1 MAIKYH
7 IVLYAGLAIALFMLV
22 FVFVKYKKTKK
33 YAGGKKIAGLIC
45 QEDEAYFRK
54 RKILYKTG
62 LTATLICCVLVV
74 VSAFLLMAKPY
85 TSRRMQDEKYCR
97 DIILCID
104 ISTSVDYLNENLLDK
119 LKKTVD
125 ELQGERFG
133 IVIFNTSPVLLTP
146 LTDDYEY
153 VKDQLDLIAQCLK
166 SRNEVNLDDAFS
178 SGYDWIYYQA
188 YISSGTLIGNEQ
200 RGSSLIGDGLAA
212 AAIDFSDADKERT
225 KVVIFSTDNDIQGT
239 PVATLDEAADI
250 CVSNNVTVYG
260 VGTKEMT
267 PENKE
272 SMKNA
277 VEKTGGKFY
286 LEEESGSFGEI
297 VSSIEK
303 LSKNLVKVRMV
314 DVETP
319 ELLYPFVLMLVL
331 FAGMLGTWPLAQIIR
346 RYRREL

>member
-33 YAGGKKIAGLIC
+33 YAGGKKISGLIC

-331 FAGMLGTWPLAQIIR
+331 FAGMLGLGRWLK
-346 RYRREL
+346 L

>member
-22 FVFVKYKKTKK
+22 FVFVKYKKTKE

-331 FAGMLGTWPLAQIIR
+331 SAGMLGLGRWLK
-346 RYRREL
+346 L

>member
-22 FVFVKYKKTKK
+22 FVFVKYKKAKEYT
-33 YAGGKKIAGLIC
+33 GGKKIAGLIC

-74 VSAFLLMAKPY
+74 VSTFLLMSKPY
-85 TSRRMQDEKYCR
+85 TSKRVQDEKYCR

-212 AAIDFSDADKERT
+212 AAYDFSDTDKERT
-225 KVVIFSTDNDIQGT
+225 KVIIFSTDNDIQGT

-250 CVSNNVTVYG
+250 CVSNKVTVYG

-267 PENKE
+267 PENKT

-286 LEEESGSFGEI
+286 LEEESGSFSEI

-303 LSKNLVKVRMV
+303 MSKNLVKVRMV
-314 DVETP
+314 NVETP

-331 FAGMLGTWPLAQIIR
+331 FAGMLGLGRWLK
-346 RYRREL
+346 L

>member
-22 FVFVKYKKTKK
+22 FVFVKYKKTKE

-178 SGYDWIYYQA
+178 SGHDWIYYQA

-267 PENKE
+267 PENRE

-331 FAGMLGTWPLAQIIR
+331 FAGMLGLGRWLK
-346 RYRREL
+346 L

>member
-250 CVSNNVTVYG
+250 CVSNNVKVYG

-331 FAGMLGTWPLAQIIR
+331 FAGMLGLGRWLK
-346 RYRREL
+346 L

>member
-200 RGSSLIGDGLAA
+200 RGGSLIGDGLAA

-267 PENKE
+267 PENTE

-331 FAGMLGTWPLAQIIR
+331 FAGMLGLGRWLK
-346 RYRREL
+346 L

>member
-22 FVFVKYKKTKK
+22 FVFVKYKKT
-33 YAGGKKIAGLIC
+33 
-45 QEDEAYFRK
+45 
-54 RKILYKTG
+54 
-62 LTATLICCVLVV
+62 
-74 VSAFLLMAKPY
+74 SAFLLMAKPY

-331 FAGMLGTWPLAQIIR
+331 FAGMLGLGRWLK
-346 RYRREL
+346 L

>member
-125 ELQGERFG
+125 ELQSERFG

-331 FAGMLGTWPLAQIIR
+331 FAGTLGLGRWLK
-346 RYRREL
+346 L

>member
-22 FVFVKYKKTKK
+22 FVFVKYKKTKE

-45 QEDEAYFRK
+45 QGDEAYFRK

-239 PVATLDEAADI
+239 PVATLDEATDI

-331 FAGMLGTWPLAQIIR
+331 FAGMLGLGRWLK
-346 RYRREL
+346 L

>member
-1 MAIKYH
+1 MRP
-7 IVLYAGLAIALFMLV
+7 
-22 FVFVKYKKTKK
+22 
-33 YAGGKKIAGLIC
+33 
-45 QEDEAYFRK
+45 YFRK

-331 FAGMLGTWPLAQIIR
+331 FAGMLGLGRWLK
-346 RYRREL
+346 L

>member
-239 PVATLDEAADI
+239 PVATLDEEADI

-331 FAGMLGTWPLAQIIR
+331 FAGMLGLGRWLK
-346 RYRREL
+346 L

>member
-260 VGTKEMT
+260 VGTKEMI

-331 FAGMLGTWPLAQIIR
+331 FAGMLGLGRWLK
-346 RYRREL
+346 L

>member
-7 IVLYAGLAIALFMLV
+7 IVLYVGLAIALFMLV
-22 FVFVKYKKTKK
+22 FVFVKYKKAKEYT
-33 YAGGKKIAGLIC
+33 GGKKIAGLIC

-125 ELQGERFG
+125 ELKGERFG

-212 AAIDFSDADKERT
+212 AAYDFSDTDKERT
-225 KVVIFSTDNDIQGT
+225 KVIIFSTDNDIQGT

-250 CVSNNVTVYG
+250 CVSNKVTVYG

-267 PENKE
+267 PENKT

-286 LEEESGSFGEI
+286 LEEESGSFSEI

-303 LSKNLVKVRMV
+303 MSKNLVKVRMV
-314 DVETP
+314 NVETP

-331 FAGMLGTWPLAQIIR
+331 FAGMLGLGRWLK
-346 RYRREL
+346 L

>member
-33 YAGGKKIAGLIC
+33 YAGGEKIAGLIC

-331 FAGMLGTWPLAQIIR
+331 FAGMLGLGRWLK
-346 RYRREL
+346 L

>member
-1 MAIKYH
+1 M
-7 IVLYAGLAIALFMLV
+7 
-22 FVFVKYKKTKK
+22 
-33 YAGGKKIAGLIC
+33 
-45 QEDEAYFRK
+45 
-54 RKILYKTG
+54 
-62 LTATLICCVLVV
+62 
-74 VSAFLLMAKPY
+74 
-85 TSRRMQDEKYCR
+85 
-97 DIILCID
+97 
-104 ISTSVDYLNENLLDK
+104 DYLNENLLDK

-239 PVATLDEAADI
+239 PVATLDEATDI

-331 FAGMLGTWPLAQIIR
+331 FAGMLGLGRWLK
-346 RYRREL
+346 L

>member
-22 FVFVKYKKTKK
+22 FVFVKYKKAKEYT
-33 YAGGKKIAGLIC
+33 GGKKIAGLIC
-45 QEDEAYFRK
+45 QDDEAYFRK
-54 RKILYKTG
+54 RKILYKAG
-62 LTATLICCVLVV
+62 LTATLMCCILVV
-74 VSAFLLMAKPY
+74 VSTFLLMSKPY

-250 CVSNNVTVYG
+250 CVSNKVTVYG

-267 PENKE
+267 PENKT

-286 LEEESGSFGEI
+286 LEEESGSFSEI

-303 LSKNLVKVRMV
+303 MSKNLVKVRMV
-314 DVETP
+314 NVETP

-331 FAGMLGTWPLAQIIR
+331 FAGMLGLGRWLK
-346 RYRREL
+346 L

>member
-22 FVFVKYKKTKK
+22 FVFVKYKKTKE

-250 CVSNNVTVYG
+250 CVSYNVTVYG

-331 FAGMLGTWPLAQIIR
+331 FAGMLGLGRWLK
-346 RYRREL
+346 L

>member
-45 QEDEAYFRK
+45 QEGEAYFRK

-331 FAGMLGTWPLAQIIR
+331 FAGMLGLGRWLK
-346 RYRREL
+346 L

>member
-22 FVFVKYKKTKK
+22 FVFVKYKKTKE

-166 SRNEVNLDDAFS
+166 SRNEVKLDDAFS

-331 FAGMLGTWPLAQIIR
+331 FAGMLGLGRWLK
-346 RYRREL
+346 L

>member
-225 KVVIFSTDNDIQGT
+225 KEVIFSTDNDIQGT

-331 FAGMLGTWPLAQIIR
+331 FAGMLGLGRWLK
-346 RYRREL
+346 L

>member
-22 FVFVKYKKTKK
+22 FVFVKYKKTKE

-62 LTATLICCVLVV
+62 LTATLICCILVV
-74 VSAFLLMAKPY
+74 VSAFMLMAKPY

-239 PVATLDEAADI
+239 PVATLDEAANI

-267 PENKE
+267 PENKK

-319 ELLYPFVLMLVL
+319 ELLYSFVLMLVL
-331 FAGMLGTWPLAQIIR
+331 FAGMLGLGRWLK
-346 RYRREL
+346 L

>member
-200 RGSSLIGDGLAA
+200 RGSSLIGDLAA

-277 VEKTGGKFY
+277 VVKTGGKFY

-331 FAGMLGTWPLAQIIR
+331 FAGMLGLGRWLK
-346 RYRREL
+346 L

>member
-7 IVLYAGLAIALFMLV
+7 IVLYVGLAIALFMLV
-22 FVFVKYKKTKK
+22 FVFVKYKKAKEYT
-33 YAGGKKIAGLIC
+33 GGKKIAGLIC

-74 VSAFLLMAKPY
+74 VSAFLLMSKPY
-85 TSRRMQDEKYCR
+85 TSKRVQDEKYCR

-212 AAIDFSDADKERT
+212 AAYDFSDTDKERT
-225 KVVIFSTDNDIQGT
+225 KVIIFSTDNDIQGT
-239 PVATLDEAADI
+239 PVATLDEGADI
-250 CVSNNVTVYG
+250 CVSNKVTVYG

-267 PENKE
+267 PENKT

-286 LEEESGSFGEI
+286 LEEESGSFSEI

-303 LSKNLVKVRMV
+303 MSKNLVKVRMV
-314 DVETP
+314 NVETP

-331 FAGMLGTWPLAQIIR
+331 FAGMLGLGRWLK
-346 RYRREL
+346 L

>member
-260 VGTKEMT
+260 VGTKE
-267 PENKE
+267 

-331 FAGMLGTWPLAQIIR
+331 FAGMLGLGRWLK
-346 RYRREL
+346 L

>member
-166 SRNEVNLDDAFS
+166 SRNEVNLDDTFS

-331 FAGMLGTWPLAQIIR
+331 FAGMLGLGRWLK
-346 RYRREL
+346 L

>member
-267 PENKE
+267 PKNKE

-331 FAGMLGTWPLAQIIR
+331 FAGMLGLGRWLK
-346 RYRREL
+346 L

>member
-22 FVFVKYKKTKK
+22 FVFVKYKKAKEYT
-33 YAGGKKIAGLIC
+33 GGKKIAGLIC
-45 QEDEAYFRK
+45 QDDEAYFRK
-54 RKILYKTG
+54 RKILYKAG
-62 LTATLICCVLVV
+62 LTATLMCCILVV
-74 VSAFLLMAKPY
+74 VSTFLLMSKPY
-85 TSRRMQDEKYCR
+85 TSKRVQDEKYCR

-125 ELQGERFG
+125 ELKGERFG
-133 IVIFNTSPVLLTP
+133 IVIFNTSPVLITP

-212 AAIDFSDADKERT
+212 AAYDFSDTDKERT
-225 KVVIFSTDNDIQGT
+225 KVIIFSTDNDIQGT

-250 CVSNNVTVYG
+250 CVSNKVTVYG

-267 PENKE
+267 PENKT

-286 LEEESGSFGEI
+286 LEEESGSFSEI

-303 LSKNLVKVRMV
+303 MSKNLVKVRMV
-314 DVETP
+314 NVETP
-319 ELLYPFVLMLVL
+319 ELLYPFVLMLIL
-331 FAGMLGTWPLAQIIR
+331 FAGMLGLGRWLK
-346 RYRREL
+346 L

>member
-22 FVFVKYKKTKK
+22 FVFVKYKKTKE
-33 YAGGKKIAGLIC
+33 YAGGKKIAGPIC

-239 PVATLDEAADI
+239 PVATLDEATDI

-331 FAGMLGTWPLAQIIR
+331 FAGMLGLGRWLK
-346 RYRREL
+346 L

>member
-33 YAGGKKIAGLIC
+33 YAGGKKIAGLIS

-331 FAGMLGTWPLAQIIR
+331 FAGMLGLGRWLK
-346 RYRREL
+346 L

>member
-153 VKDQLDLIAQCLK
+153 VKYQLDLIAQCLK
-166 SRNEVNLDDAFS
+166 SRNEVNLDYAFS

-331 FAGMLGTWPLAQIIR
+331 FAGMLGLGRWLK
-346 RYRREL
+346 L

>member
-286 LEEESGSFGEI
+286 HEEESGSFGEI

-331 FAGMLGTWPLAQIIR
+331 FAGMLGLGRWLK
-346 RYRREL
+346 L

>member
-22 FVFVKYKKTKK
+22 FVFVKYKKTKE
-33 YAGGKKIAGLIC
+33 YAGGKKIAGLIF

-54 RKILYKTG
+54 RKKLYKTG

-314 DVETP
+314 DVETT

-331 FAGMLGTWPLAQIIR
+331 FAGMLGLGRWLK
-346 RYRREL
+346 L

>member
-272 SMKNA
+272 SMKNE

-331 FAGMLGTWPLAQIIR
+331 FAGMLGLGRWLK
-346 RYRREL
+346 L

>member
-7 IVLYAGLAIALFMLV
+7 IVLYVGLAIALFMLV
-22 FVFVKYKKTKK
+22 FVFVKYKKAKEYT
-33 YAGGKKIAGLIC
+33 GGKKIAGLIC

-54 RKILYKTG
+54 RKILYKAG
-62 LTATLICCVLVV
+62 LTATLMCCILVV

-85 TSRRMQDEKYCR
+85 TSKRVQDEKYCR

-125 ELQGERFG
+125 ELKGERFG

-212 AAIDFSDADKERT
+212 AAYDFSDTDKERT
-225 KVVIFSTDNDIQGT
+225 KVIIFSTDNDIQGT

-250 CVSNNVTVYG
+250 CVSNKVTVYG

-267 PENKE
+267 PENKT

-286 LEEESGSFGEI
+286 LEEKSGSFSEI

-303 LSKNLVKVRMV
+303 MSKNLVKVRMV
-314 DVETP
+314 NVETP

-331 FAGMLGTWPLAQIIR
+331 FAGMLGLGRWLK
-346 RYRREL
+346 L

>member
-166 SRNEVNLDDAFS
+166 SRNEVNLDDEFS

-331 FAGMLGTWPLAQIIR
+331 FAGMLGLGRWLK
-346 RYRREL
+346 L

>member
-33 YAGGKKIAGLIC
+33 YAGGKKSAGLIC

-331 FAGMLGTWPLAQIIR
+331 FAGMLGLGRWLK
-346 RYRREL
+346 L

>member
-22 FVFVKYKKTKK
+22 FVFVRYKKTKK

-166 SRNEVNLDDAFS
+166 SGNEVNLDDAFS

-272 SMKNA
+272 SMENA

-286 LEEESGSFGEI
+286 LGEESGSFGEI

-303 LSKNLVKVRMV
+303 LSKNLLKVRMV

-331 FAGMLGTWPLAQIIR
+331 FAGMLGLGRWLK
-346 RYRREL
+346 L